1 MEILEKKQV
10 EEFLVLCW
18 RIWYRRNQFVHDN
31 KLLDDGMVGPWALN
45 FLWHYQ
51 EAQNQT
57 RTEEGGGGSSTHP
70 TVAQVVPLA
79 DGEMCV
85 HVDAGLDGDKGMV
98 GIGAVVV
105 DSLGFVHCSAATP
118 LTASLAPHVAEA
130 AAALEGMLLCIRLG
144 FLRIRIS
151 TDCLRVCQS
160 IAHKEANNSEYGI
173 VLQDIYQAWS
183 SFSSISIGHCNRASN
198 STAHSLAKLAL
209 SLDSP
214 RVWCPGL
221 PSCLW
226 P

>member
-1 MEILEKKQV
+1 MEILEKKEV

-18 RIWYRRNQFVHDN
+18 RIWYRCNQFVHDN
-31 KLLDDGMVGPWALN
+31 KFLNDGMVGPWALN
-45 FLWHYQ
+45 FLWRYQ

-57 RTEEGGGGSSTHP
+57 RTEEGGGGSSAHP

-98 GIGAVVV
+98 GMGAVVV
-105 DSLGFVHCSAATP
+105 DSLGFVRCSAATP
-118 LTASLAPHVAEA
+118 LTASLAPHVAKA
-130 AAALEGMLLCIRLG
+130 AAALQGMLLCIRPG

-160 IAHKEANNSEYGI
+160 IARKEANNSEYGI

-214 RVWCPGL
+214 RVWWPDL

>member
-1 MEILEKKQV
+1 MKILEKKEV

-31 KLLDDGMVGPWALN
+31 KLLDDDMVGPWALN
-45 FLWHYQ
+45 FLWRYQ

-70 TVAQVVPLA
+70 TAAQVVPLA
-79 DGEMCV
+79 DGEMSV
-85 HVDAGLDGDKGMV
+85 HVDAGLDVDKGMV
-98 GIGAVVV
+98 
-105 DSLGFVHCSAATP
+105 
-118 LTASLAPHVAEA
+118 APHVAKA
-130 AAALEGMLLCIRLG
+130 AAALQGMLLCIRLG

-160 IAHKEANNSEYGI
+160 IARKEANNSEYGI

-198 STAHSLAKLAL
+198 STTHSLAKLAL

-214 RVWCPGL
+214 RVWWPGL